1 MTAGDKLSFLAVFTE
16 GLLSFLS
23 PCVLP
28 LIPLYISYLTAD
40 ARTVNEEGETEYKR
54 GKVLLITLCFILGI
68 SLTFLI
74 LGLSASKIG
83 SLLSEYSE
91 ILGLFGG
98 LLLLFFALVQLE
110 VIRVP
115 VFEKTGR
122 LPFDPS
128 GSMSLL
134 KAFLMGFVFSFAWT
148 PCIGPMLSNVLI
160 LMVSDPANGYIYLL
174 CYALGFLLPFLFLGL
189 FTQFGLKLIK
199 QHKGIMKY
207 TIKIAAVILL
217 AFGLWMTYQNT
228 TKIVRMK
235 SDLDQAKQQT
245 ASVFSFGD
253 AELKDHLGNTHK
265 LADYKGDLVF
275 LNFTATWC
283 SYCREEIPYYQEF
296 LKKHDLRGFYIM
308 NNNANGVP
316 ESAIA
321 EYAEK
326 NGVEIP
332 ILIDDAYDSFF
343 RYFQVSAYP
352 TLFVI
357 DENGDVLGYISG
369 MLDERNFENLLA
381 NIRSQ

>member
-1 MTAGDKLSFLAVFTE
+1 MTAGDKLSFLAIFTE

-74 LGLSASKIG
+74 LGFSASKIG
-83 SLLSEYSE
+83 SLLSRYNE

-98 LLLLFFALVQLE
+98 LLLVFFALVQLE
-110 VIRVP
+110 VIRIP
-115 VFEKTGR
+115 FLEKTGR
-122 LPFDPS
+122 LPFDP
-128 GSMSLL
+128 GEGMSLF

-148 PCIGPMLSNVLI
+148 PCVGPMLSNALI
-160 LMVSDPANGYIYLL
+160 LMAGDPVNGYRYLL
-174 CYALGFLLPFLFLGL
+174 FYALGFLLPFLFLGL
-189 FTQFGLKLIK
+189 FTQLGLKLINR
-199 QHKGIMKY
+199 HKGIMKY
-207 TIKIAAVILL
+207 TLRIAAVILM

-228 TKIVRMK
+228 SKIIRIK
-235 SDLDQAKQQT
+235 SELDRERQQQS
-245 ASVFSFGD
+245 ASAFAFG
-253 AELKDHLGNTHK
+253 ETEIKDHLGNTHK
-265 LADYKGDLVF
+265 LADYEGDLIF
-275 LNFTATWC
+275 LNFTTTWC
-283 SYCREEIPYYQEF
+283 TYCRQEIPHYQEF

-308 NNNANGVP
+308 NNTANGVP

-332 ILIDDAYDSFF
+332 ILIDSDDRFF
-343 RYFQVSAYP
+343 SYFQISGYP

-357 DENGDVLGYISG
+357 DENGTVLGYISG
-369 MLDERNFENLLA
+369 MLDEQNFEDLLA